1 MKLILKRRFKGPK
14 YTIGSL
20 FINGEYFCDTI
31 EDVDR
36 KLNDSMT
43 EEEIKR
49 IKVYG
54 ETAIPYGTY
63 KIDMNTVSPKFRDR
77 SWAKPYSGKLPRLLN
92 VPSFEGVLIHCA
104 EGPKGAELLQG
115 CIGVGLNKIKGGLT
129 DCKEYFKK
137 LYDIL
142 YTAKQKN
149 EKIYF
154 FTCAPRSGIID
165 ILR

>member
-1 MKLILKRRFKGPK
+1 MELTLKRRFKGPK

-31 EDVDR
+31 EDIDR

-63 KIDMNTVSPKFRDR
+63 KVDMNTISPKF
-77 SWAKPYSGKLPRLLN
+77 SSYSFYKNTCSGKIPRLCN
-92 VPSFEGVLIHCA
+92 VRGFDGILIHVA
-104 EGPKGAELLQG
+104 NGPNGAELVKG
-115 CIGVGLNKIKGGLT
+115 CIGVGFNTIKGGLT
-129 DCKEYFKK
+129 EGKQVFTN
-137 LYDIL
+137 LYKTLLQSKATGENINI
-142 YTAKQKN
+142 TI
-149 EKIYF
+149 E
-154 FTCAPRSGIID
+154 
-165 ILR
+165 

>member
-1 MKLILKRRFKGPK
+1 MELTLKRRFKGPK

-31 EDVDR
+31 EDIDR

-63 KIDMNTVSPKFRDR
+63 KIDMNTISPKFKDR

-92 VPSFEGVLIHCA
+92 VKGFEGVLIHVGNTQHDSLGCLICGENKQIGRVINSTA
-104 EGPKGAELLQG
+104 TFNRLMNILLKAKLKGEE
-115 CIGVGLNKIKGGLT
+115 IEIVIK
-129 DCKEYFKK
+129 
-137 LYDIL
+137 
-142 YTAKQKN
+142 
-149 EKIYF
+149 
-154 FTCAPRSGIID
+154 
-165 ILR
+165 